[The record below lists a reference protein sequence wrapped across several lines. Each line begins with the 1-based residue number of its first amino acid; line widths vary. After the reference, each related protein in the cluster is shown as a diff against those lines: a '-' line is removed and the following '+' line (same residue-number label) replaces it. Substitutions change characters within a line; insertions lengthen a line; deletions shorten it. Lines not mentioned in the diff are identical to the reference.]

1 MLVYSKSTPEKSKSH
16 LLPLV
21 ILLLIVGPF
30 SQRLK
35 AQSVMLY
42 TPYTKISVPPGESIN
57 YDIDVINNGSV
68 VSNNPIYIYGLPK
81 NWTYTCKSAGLSVEQ
96 ISILP
101 KEKKT
106 ISLSIQVPLQVNKG
120 TYHFTVSTN
129 GSRLPLA
136 VEVSQK
142 GTFKTEFTTDQP
154 NMEGASNAT
163 FTYTATL
170 KNGTSSDQTYALSSD
185 VPPGWDVNFKVDY
198 KEVSSV
204 SVPANQTKSITVTV
218 NPPDEIKAGDY
229 KIPLLAANDK
239 ASADLALDLK
249 VTGSYDL
256 KLSTSDGLLSTKTT
270 AGDAKKVQL
279 TVTNTGSAPL
289 TDVNLTGTT
298 PPNWEISFDPQKI
311 EKLEAGAS
319 ATVTATIKS
328 NKNAIAGDYMVNL
341 EGSSAAVSSK
351 ADLRVSVETS
361 ILSGWLGLLII
372 LIAIG
377 SVYYLFKRYGRR

>member
-16 LLPLV
+16 LLSLV
-21 ILLLIVGPF
+21 ILMFFISAF
-30 SQRLK
+30 SQKLM

-57 YDIDVINNGSV
+57 YDIDVINNGAA
-68 VSNNPIYIYGLPK
+68 VSNNPISIYGLPK

-142 GTFKTEFTTDQP
+142 GTFKTEFTTNQP

-163 FTYTATL
+163 FTYTTTL
-170 KNGTSSDQTYALSSD
+170 KNGTSSDQTYALSSE

-239 ASADLALDLK
+239 ASAELALDLK

-256 KLSTSDGLLSTKTT
+256 KLSTPDGLLSTKTT
-270 AGDAKKVQL
+270 AGEAKKVQL
-279 TVTNTGSAPL
+279 TITNTGSAPL
-289 TDVNLTGTT
+289 TDVNLNGTT
-298 PPNWEISFDPQKI
+298 PPNWEVSFDPQKI
-311 EKLEAGAS
+311 EKLEAGAA

-328 NKNAIAGDYMVNL
+328 DKNAIAGDYMVNL